1 MQTGGLSNNAGDNT
15 IQNSIGFFHTC
26 ELKLLVILQSRVQI
40 YLHQPNCLL
49 SISSC
54 FYTVAK
60 KLPHTLTRD
69 KHLTHFFWMINT
81 LWYHAH
87 LNIRLCLD
95 DLGANRIHQHNSTNS
110 ADKNNHPWKEN
121 RLHRLQLAK
130 TTFCAPR
137 WFACIG
143 LQIMTAEPKT
153 SLNFKATIE
162 SFCQWWWSN
171 NQLHS
176 LDIPI
181 SAYVSYTLW
190 TLHML
195 FGAMWLVHFT
205 RRNIQ
210 SCTKN
215 AERTILQKKENS
227 AIRSFLHRFEALIIT
242 IVTKRMWETYHTSIL
257 AWGKV
262 SYHLQQTQIKQT
274 WRS

>member
-1 MQTGGLSNNAGDNT
+1 MQVDPVEFPIRVLASKSRWNRSWADDWQWNLLPVNWSHLLHLLSSSDPLNNFLKKFKEFRTTVQTGGLSNNAGDNT

-81 LWYHAH
+81 LWYRAH
-87 LNIRLCLD
+87 LNIRLRLD
-95 DLGANRIHQHNSTNS
+95 DLGTNRIHQHNSTNF

-121 RLHRLQLAK
+121 RLHRLQLAI
-130 TTFCAPR
+130 TTFCAPW

-153 SLNFKATIE
+153 SLNFKG
-162 SFCQWWWSN
+162 N
-171 NQLHS
+171 
-176 LDIPI
+176 
-181 SAYVSYTLW
+181 
-190 TLHML
+190 
-195 FGAMWLVHFT
+195 
-205 RRNIQ
+205 
-210 SCTKN
+210 
-215 AERTILQKKENS
+215 
-227 AIRSFLHRFEALIIT
+227 HRKLLS
-242 IVTKRMWETYHTSIL
+242 MMM
-257 AWGKV
+257 
-262 SYHLQQTQIKQT
+262 KQ
-274 WRS
+274 